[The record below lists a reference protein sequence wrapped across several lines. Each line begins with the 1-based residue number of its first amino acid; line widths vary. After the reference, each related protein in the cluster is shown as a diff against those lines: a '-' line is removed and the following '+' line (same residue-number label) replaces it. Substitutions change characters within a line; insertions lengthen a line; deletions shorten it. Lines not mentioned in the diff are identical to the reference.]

1 MAHPVD
7 PKKVPASKGDA
18 YFYVGEF
25 VPIDGKLRHE
35 DKTYPGKTDSE
46 TWKKV
51 VKGGVEAGVQNLN
64 LADDTLPVG
73 FDKLSHV
80 TDFNATINIFYAG
93 IKAGDEKETEI
104 KDEKVTFSGTWWHPV
119 VSDEKARGL
128 KDYHLGQIKQTYKDL
143 DPKKME
149 ADMENAQ
156 VFTSSPVFDNKKS
169 RYGNY
174 R

>member
-1 MAHPVD
+1 MAHPEEPQEVR
-7 PKKVPASKGDA
+7 ALKGNA

-25 VPIDGKLRHE
+25 LPIDGKLRHE

-46 TWKKV
+46 TWKKD
-51 VKGGVEAGVQNLN
+51 VKGSAEAGVENLN

-73 FDKLSHV
+73 FDMLSHV
-80 TDFNATINIFYAG
+80 TDLNATMNIFYAG
-93 IKAGDEKETEI
+93 IKAGEEKETKI
-104 KDEKVTFSGTWWHPV
+104 KGEKMTFSGIWWHPV
-119 VSDEKARGL
+119 VSDEAARGL

-143 DPKKME
+143 DQTKMKD
-149 ADMENAQ
+149 DMKDAQ
-156 VFTSSPVFDNKKS
+156 VFTSSPAFDNKNS